1 MAANHD
7 HELIPDPT
15 GQQTSDDPAERR
27 RYFRVED
34 HIILEYALLA
44 DGEREHVIK
53 TLRDDHPSRHLIASS
68 FASTSQ
74 QMQYVLRRIQEREP
88 EIALYLQTLNE
99 KLDLLARQ
107 LAMESTELTD
117 QTPRRVDISA
127 SGACFEAA
135 QPMEP
140 GQLVDLKMLLFPSL
154 DYIRSVGRVVR
165 CAETTEAQQESAF
178 SIAVDFDYLRDDDR
192 ELLVQHV
199 VKKQS
204 SQLRAER
211 PDLPDD

>member
-1 MAANHD
+1 
-7 HELIPDPT
+7 
-15 GQQTSDDPAERR
+15 
-27 RYFRVED
+27 
-34 HIILEYALLA
+34 
-44 DGEREHVIK
+44 
-53 TLRDDHPSRHLIASS
+53 
-68 FASTSQ
+68 
-74 QMQYVLRRIQEREP
+74 
-88 EIALYLQTLNE
+88 
-99 KLDLLARQ
+99 
-107 LAMESTELTD
+107 
-117 QTPRRVDISA
+117 
-127 SGACFEAA
+127 
-135 QPMEP
+135 
-140 GQLVDLKMLLFPSL
+140 MLLFPSL